1 MEPIAQHKVDGLI
14 SQAARFGFLVF
25 AISIITAVF
34 LLTQGAEAAP
44 TSNAANPGMVEFQ
57 EVIQPILQKRCYDCH
72 GDGSHKG
79 GVAFDTLKTE
89 DDVLHNPDLW
99 LKLLKNTR
107 AGIMPPPDNPRPTVE
122 EQAAIEKWVKFTAFG
137 VDPKNFDPG
146 AVTVRRLNRVEYH
159 NTIRDLLGVDY
170 NVDVE
175 LPLDDTGYGF
185 DDIGDVLS
193 MSTMRL
199 EKFIQA
205 AQTVVDKVVPQAAY
219 VMPVETHDGS
229 EFLSADHDPANKILG
244 RRTGDL
250 MDFFYAQ
257 EVSHTFEATMTGDY
271 HIVADVGVDGYLN
284 ANALGPQEEMD
295 CKVHIKSDGKEL
307 GVNEYFYADFAYFTH
322 EFDVHWEK
330 GTHTISFQLEPVLP
344 MSKKIQGTRGK
355 SDFKVGMIKVLGPAD
370 KSGWVHPTNYSRFF
384 PRAVTP
390 DDAAG
395 RRAYARE
402 ILSGFASKAF
412 RRPVSDTMLNR
423 LVKTAEQIYTA
434 PGGTFELGVS
444 RAMVAALSSPQ
455 FLFHIETVV
464 PPARGDKFALLDEY
478 SLASRLSYFLWS
490 TLPDDELTKL
500 AADGKLRKNLD
511 VAVKRMLADPRSHA
525 FVESFASQWLHSRDV
540 LNVSINEPVVL
551 AREGITN
558 NQELTLDYRQAMKD
572 ETVAYFDY
580 VVRNDRSIL
589 EFLDSDYIFANTKLA
604 KLYGLTNAVGADMQY
619 VKLDADAPRG
629 GVLTMASTL
638 ALTSVPTRTSPVK
651 RGKWI
656 LENILGTPV
665 PPPPPDI
672 PALEDSKSKVTGHE
686 PTQREILALHRA
698 SPLCSSCHNRMDP
711 LGLALE
717 NFNAVGIWRDHELG
731 QPIDADGK
739 LITGETFN
747 GVRELK
753 HVLVTEHKDEFYRTL
768 TDKLL
773 TYAVGRGMEYYDVP
787 TVDKI
792 VENLDRNDGRFSG
805 LLMGVINSAPFQE
818 RRLSSNSLT
827 ASTKST
833 MVLTSVNSSQSS
845 ESHENASQ

>member
-1 MEPIAQHKVDGLI
+1 MVILI
-14 SQAARFGFLVF
+14 LKAARYGCLVF
-25 AISIITAVF
+25 AICVVTGAGR
-34 LLTQGAEAAP
+34 LTQDAQAAA
-44 TSNAANPGMVEFQ
+44 TSKPSPGMVEFQ
-57 EVIQPILQKRCYDCH
+57 KVIQPILQKRCYDCH
-72 GDGSHKG
+72 GGGSHKG

-107 AGIMPPPDNPRPTVE
+107 AGIMPPEDNPHPTVE
-122 EQAAIEKWVKFTAFG
+122 EQAALEKWIKFTAFG
-137 VDPKNFDPG
+137 VDSQNFDPG
-146 AVTVRRLNRVEYH
+146 MATVRRLNRVEYH

-170 NVDVE
+170 NVELE
-175 LPLDDTGYGF
+175 LPPDDTGYGF
-185 DDIGDVLS
+185 DNIGDVLS

-205 AQTVVDKVVPQAAY
+205 GQTVVDKVVPQAAF
-219 VMPVETHDGS
+219 VMPVVAHDGS
-229 EFLSADHDPANKILG
+229 DFLPADHDPANKAPG
-244 RRTGDL
+244 RRSGDF
-250 MDFFYAQ
+250 MDFFYAE
-257 EVSHTFEATMTGDY
+257 EVSHTFEATATGDY

-284 ANALGPQEEMD
+284 ADPLGQQLPMD

-307 GVNEYFYADFAYFTH
+307 GVNEYFYADFAYFTR
-322 EFDVHWEK
+322 EFTVHLEK
-330 GTHTISFQLEPVLP
+330 GTHTLSFQLEPLESI
-344 MSKKIQGTRGK
+344 SKKVAGTRGK
-355 SDFKVGMIKVLGPAD
+355 TDFKIGTVKIEGPLD
-370 KSGWVHPTNYSRFF
+370 RSGWMHPTNYSRFF

-390 DDAAG
+390 ADAAG

-402 ILSGFASKAF
+402 ILSPFASKAF
-412 RRPVSDTMLNR
+412 RRPVTETMLNR
-423 LVKTAEQIYTA
+423 LVKVAEQIYTA

-444 RAMVAALSSPQ
+444 RAMVAALASPQ
-455 FLFHIETVV
+455 FLFHVESVV
-464 PPARGDKFALLDEY
+464 PPARGAKFALLDEY

-490 TLPDDELTKL
+490 TLPDDELSKL
-500 AADGKLRKNLD
+500 AAAGNLRKNLD
-511 VAVKRMLADPRSHA
+511 TQVKRMLADPRSQA

-540 LNVSINEPVVL
+540 LNVAINQPVVL
-551 AREGITN
+551 AREGVTSS
-558 NQELTLDYRQAMKD
+558 QELTLDSRRAMKD

-589 EFLDSDYIFANTKLA
+589 EFLDSDYIFANAQLA
-604 KLYGLTNAVGADMQY
+604 KLYGLTNITGTAMQL
-619 VKLDADAPRG
+619 VKLDADGSRG

-665 PPPPPDI
+665 PPPPPNVPD
-672 PALEDSKSKVTGHE
+672 LEASKSKVADHE

-698 SPLCSSCHNRMDP
+698 APLCASCHNRMDP

-717 NFNAVGIWRDHELG
+717 NFNAVGMWRDRELG

-739 LITGETFN
+739 LITGESFK

-753 HVLVTEHKDEFYRTL
+753 HILVTEHKDEFYRTL

-792 VENLDRNDGRFSG
+792 VENLDRNNGRFSA

-818 RRLSSNSLT
+818 RRLPPNSLT
-827 ASTKST
+827 ASVKST
-833 MVLTSVNSSQSS
+833 MVSTSVNSSPTSQD
-845 ESHENASQ
+845 HETTSR